1 MKYFRIKRTAKTN
14 TFWPWCWLYN
24 GFFIK
29 KNCFFVLPSIFF
41 CLCSAKKVKGAWT
54 PWFHPPYLVLIIVI
68 TLATNRVWVF
78 EYWWNCI
85 FFLRELRDFGSYFY
99 KLTRN
104 LLCTIFSIKKRN
116 GRKLARSIYLT
127 WKL

>member
-1 MKYFRIKRTAKTN
+1 MKYFRKRTAKTN

-29 KNCFFVLPSIFF
+29 KNCFFVLPSIFL

-54 PWFHPPYLVLIIVI
+54 PWFHPPYLVLIIAI